1 MMIGFHTLKIKL
13 ILPVLFIL
21 ILIFFASSY
30 IILDRE
36 YNAARTSLINNAES
50 YASLSVESLVIN
62 YINYYDSGFYQY
74 IQIVDNLMSLNKN
87 VKKIQVVDVNGK
99 ILFDSDEI
107 VDGKFEGFFNGERS
121 FEDNNSIERAASSK
135 ASTIINEKE
144 KMIDIIQP
152 YNEEWGRHDYSARY
166 YVSLTSLDDMTNE
179 IIFTISILSGIFII
193 VSFFLIFILFNWF
206 ITKPVGEL
214 IKGVRSMSEGEMGH
228 TVKINSNDE
237 LGELSSAFNNMSIA
251 LKESQDKLKDY
262 SENLE
267 KQVAKRTKELDEK
280 NKYLKEI
287 NKDLTIARKNL
298 NKLNKTLEKR
308 VKDRTMEVDMLLKQ
322 KDEFVNQLGHDLKTP
337 LMPLSTLIPL
347 LITKEKDPTKKEWLE
362 VLERNVDYMKGIVI
376 KTLEL
381 AKLNS
386 PKTKFSLEKLN
397 LKDEVTRTIDN
408 KITLFENKKIK
419 IKNNISNN
427 YYINADK
434 LRLEELLTNILENSI
449 KYNKNG
455 GGITI
460 NAKPGK
466 NFVKVSIS
474 DTGIGM
480 TNGQIKHIFDEFY
493 KADQSRHDFE
503 SSGLGMTISKRIVE
517 RHNGKIWV
525 ESPGIGKGTTV
536 NFTLPLNSGNP
547 KNN

>member
-1 MMIGFHTLKIKL
+1 MVKFHSLRIKL
-13 ILPVLFIL
+13 ILPILFIL
-21 ILIFFASSY
+21 IIIFFASSY
-30 IILDRE
+30 IIIDRE
-36 YNAARTSLINNAES
+36 YNAARTSLITNVES
-50 YASLSVESLVIN
+50 FASLSVESLVN
-62 YINYYDSGFYQY
+62 NHLRYYESGFYQY
-74 IQIVDNLMSLNKN
+74 IQIVDNLMNLNNDIISL
-87 VKKIQVVDVNGK
+87 QMVDVNGK
-99 ILFDSDEI
+99 ILFDSAEI
-107 VDGKFEGFFNGERS
+107 DDGKYEEFFNGERYL
-121 FEDNNSIERAASSK
+121 EDNESIERAA
-135 ASTIINEKE
+135 ASTASTKIYEEKKLIE
-144 KMIDIIQP
+144 IIQP
-152 YNEEWGRHDYSARY
+152 YNEEWGRHDYSVRFYA
-166 YVSLTSLDDMTNE
+166 SLSSLDDMTNE
-179 IIFTISILSGIFII
+179 MVFTISVLSGIFII
-193 VSFFLIFILFNWF
+193 ISFFLIFILFKWF

-214 IKGVRSMSEGEMGH
+214 IKGVRLMSKGEMGQ

-267 KQVAKRTKELDEK
+267 KLVKKRTEELDEK

-287 NKDLTIARKNL
+287 NKDLNLARENL

-308 VKDRTMEVDMLLKQ
+308 VKKRTIEVDTLLKQ

-347 LITKEKDPTKKEWLE
+347 LINKENDPTKKEWLE

-386 PKTKFSLEKLN
+386 PKTKFSLEKIN
-397 LKDEVTRTIDN
+397 LKEEVERTIEN
-408 KITLFENKKIK
+408 KMTLFDNKKIK
-419 IKNNISNN
+419 LKNNISNG
-427 YYINADK
+427 YFVQADR
-434 LRLEELLTNILENSI
+434 LRLEELLTNLIENSI
-449 KYNKNG
+449 KYNKNSG
-455 GGITI
+455 EISI
-460 NAKPGK
+460 NAEKEK
-466 NFVKVSIS
+466 NFVKVSVK

-480 TNGQIKHIFDEFY
+480 SGDQINHIFDEFY

-536 NFTLPLNSGNP
+536 YFTLPLVND
-547 KNN
+547 KTK

>member
-1 MMIGFHTLKIKL
+1 MIGFNTLKIKL
-13 ILPVLFIL
+13 ILPILFIL
-21 ILIFFASSY
+21 IIIFFASSY
-30 IILDRE
+30 IIIDRE
-36 YNAARTSLINNAES
+36 YNAARTTLINNAES
-50 YASLSVESLVIN
+50 FAGLSVGSLVNN
-62 YINYYDSGFYQY
+62 YFIYYESGFYQY
-74 IQIVDNLMSLNKN
+74 IQIVDNLMNLNEDIISL
-87 VKKIQVVDVNGK
+87 QVVDINGK
-99 ILFDSDEI
+99 ILFDSIEI
-107 VDGKFEGFFNGERS
+107 EDGKYEGFLNGERL
-121 FEDNNSIERAASSK
+121 FEDNESVERAA
-135 ASTIINEKE
+135 ASTQSTKIFENEKL
-144 KMIDIIQP
+144 IDIIQP
-152 YNEEWGRHDYSARY
+152 YNEEWGRHDYSVRY
-166 YVSLTSLDDMTNE
+166 IASLSSLDDMTNE
-179 IIFTISILSGIFII
+179 MILTISILSGVFII
-193 VSFFLIFILFNWF
+193 VSFFLIFALFNLF

-214 IKGVRSMSEGEMGH
+214 IKGVRLMSKGEMGH
-228 TVKINSNDE
+228 TVKFNSDDE
-237 LGELSSAFNNMSIA
+237 LGELSSAFNSMSIA
-251 LKESQDKLKDY
+251 LKESQDQLKDY

-267 KQVAKRTKELDEK
+267 KLVTKRTKELDEK

-287 NKDLTIARKNL
+287 NKDLTIARRNL

-347 LITKEKDPTKKEWLE
+347 LIQKEKDPTKREWLE

-386 PKTKFSLEKLN
+386 PKTKFSLEKIN
-397 LKDEVTRTIDN
+397 LKDEVERTIEN

-419 IKNNISNN
+419 LKNNITNG
-427 YYINADK
+427 YLVQADK

-449 KYNKNG
+449 KYNKNKG
-455 GGITI
+455 EITI
-460 NAKPGK
+460 DAEKQK
-466 NFVKVSIS
+466 DYVKISIK
-474 DTGIGM
+474 DNGIGM
-480 TNGQIKHIFDEFY
+480 TNGQIRHIFDEFY

-536 NFTLPLNSGNP
+536 NFTLPLV
-547 KNN
+547 KDI

>member
-1 MMIGFHTLKIKL
+1 MIGIHTLKIKL
-13 ILPVLFIL
+13 ILPILFIL
-21 ILIFFASSY
+21 IIIFFASSY

-36 YNAARTSLINNAES
+36 YNTAKTSLINNAES
-50 YASLSVESLVIN
+50 FASLSVESLVNN
-62 YINYYDSGFYQY
+62 YIRYYDSGFYQY

-87 VKKIQVVDVNGK
+87 IKKIQVIDVNGK
-99 ILFDSDEI
+99 ILFDSIEI
-107 VDGKFEGFFNGERS
+107 EEGKFDGFFNEQRS
-121 FEDNNSIERAASSK
+121 FEDNESIERAASST
-135 ASTIINEKE
+135 ASTKIYENKKI
-144 KMIDIIQP
+144 IDIIQP
-152 YNEEWGRHDYSARY
+152 YNEEWGRHDYSVRY
-166 YVSLTSLDDMTNE
+166 YASLSSLDDMTNE
-179 IIFTISILSGIFII
+179 MIFTISVLSGIFII

-206 ITKPVGEL
+206 ITRPIDEL
-214 IKGVRSMSEGEMGH
+214 IKGVRSMSKGEMGH
-228 TVKINSNDE
+228 KVKITSNDE

-251 LKESQDKLKDY
+251 LKESQYQLKNY

-267 KQVAKRTKELDEK
+267 KQVANRTKELDEK
-280 NKYLKEI
+280 NKYLKQI

-308 VKDRTMEVDMLLKQ
+308 VKDRTMEVGTLLKQ

-347 LITKEKDPTKKEWLE
+347 LIQKEKDKTKREWLE

-376 KTLEL
+376 KTIEL

-386 PKTKFSLEKLN
+386 PKTKFSLEEIN
-397 LKDEVTRTIDN
+397 LKDEITRTIEN
-408 KITLFENKKIK
+408 KVTLFENKKIK
-419 IKNNISNN
+419 INNNISEN
-427 YYINADK
+427 YNVQADK

-449 KYNKNG
+449 KYNKVG
-455 GGITI
+455 GEITI
-460 NAKPGK
+460 NAERNKS
-466 NFVKVSIS
+466 FVKVSIK

-480 TNGQIKHIFDEFY
+480 TDNQIRHIFDEFY

-536 NFTLPLNSGNP
+536 NFTLPLVSD
-547 KNN
+547 KSK

>member
-1 MMIGFHTLKIKL
+1 MIGFHTLKIKL
-13 ILPVLFIL
+13 ILPILFIL
-21 ILIFFASSY
+21 IIIFFASSY
-30 IILDRE
+30 IIIDRE
-36 YNAARTSLINNAES
+36 YNAARTTLINNAES
-50 YASLSVESLVIN
+50 FAGLSVGSLIN
-62 YINYYDSGFYQY
+62 NYLIFYESGFYQY
-74 IQIVDNLMSLNKN
+74 IQIVDNLMSLNED
-87 VKKIQVVDVNGK
+87 IISLQLVDINGK
-99 ILFDSDEI
+99 ILFDSIEI
-107 VDGKFEGFFNGERS
+107 EDGKYEGFLNGERYLP
-121 FEDNNSIERAASSK
+121 DNESIERAATSTI
-135 ASTIINEKE
+135 STIIYEDEKL
-144 KMIDIIQP
+144 IDIIQP
-152 YNEEWGRHDYSARY
+152 YIEEFGRHDYSVRFTA
-166 YVSLTSLDDMTNE
+166 SLSSLDDMTNE
-179 IIFTISILSGIFII
+179 MILTISILSGVFII
-193 VSFFLIFILFNWF
+193 VSFFLIFVLFNIF

-214 IKGVRSMSEGEMGH
+214 IKGVRLMGKGEMGH
-228 TVKINSNDE
+228 TVDFNSDDE
-237 LGELSSAFNNMSIA
+237 LGELSSAFNSMSIA
-251 LKESQDKLKDY
+251 LKESQDQLKDY

-267 KQVAKRTKELDEK
+267 KLVTKRTKELDEK
-280 NKYLKEI
+280 NKFLKEI

-298 NKLNKTLEKR
+298 NKLNKTLEQR

-347 LITKEKDPTKKEWLE
+347 LIQKEKDPKKREWLE

-386 PKTKFSLEKLN
+386 PKTKFTLEKIN
-397 LKDEVTRTIDN
+397 LRKEVERTIEN

-419 IKNNISNN
+419 LNNNITNG
-427 YYINADK
+427 YYVQADK

-449 KYNKNG
+449 KYNKDKG
-455 GGITI
+455 EITI
-460 NAKPGK
+460 DAEKQK
-466 NFVKVSIS
+466 DYVKVSIR

-480 TNGQIKHIFDEFY
+480 TNGQIRHIFDEFY

-536 NFTLPLNSGNP
+536 NFTLPLVNDIA
-547 KNN
+547 

>member
-1 MMIGFHTLKIKL
+1 MIGIHTLKIKL
-13 ILPVLFIL
+13 ILPILFIL
-21 ILIFFASSY
+21 IIIFFASSY

-36 YNAARTSLINNAES
+36 YNTAKTSLINNAES
-50 YASLSVESLVIN
+50 FASLSVESLVNN
-62 YINYYDSGFYQY
+62 YIRYYDSGFYQY

-87 VKKIQVVDVNGK
+87 IKKIQVIDVNGK
-99 ILFDSDEI
+99 ILFDSIEI
-107 VDGKFEGFFNGERS
+107 EEGKFDGFFNEQRS
-121 FEDNNSIERAASSK
+121 FEDNESIERAASST
-135 ASTIINEKE
+135 ASTKIYENKKI
-144 KMIDIIQP
+144 IDIIQP
-152 YNEEWGRHDYSARY
+152 YNEEWGRHDYSVRY
-166 YVSLTSLDDMTNE
+166 YASLSSLDDMTNE
-179 IIFTISILSGIFII
+179 MIFTISVLSGIFII

-206 ITKPVGEL
+206 ITRPIDEL
-214 IKGVRSMSEGEMGH
+214 IKGVRSMSKGEMGH
-228 TVKINSNDE
+228 KVKITSNDE

-251 LKESQDKLKDY
+251 LKESQYQLKNY

-267 KQVAKRTKELDEK
+267 KQVANRTKELDEK
-280 NKYLKEI
+280 NKYLKQI

-308 VKDRTMEVDMLLKQ
+308 VKDRTMEVDTLLKQ

-347 LITKEKDPTKKEWLE
+347 LIQKEKDKTKREWLE

-376 KTLEL
+376 KTIEL

-386 PKTKFSLEKLN
+386 PKTKFSLEEIN
-397 LKDEVTRTIDN
+397 LKDEITRTIEN
-408 KITLFENKKIK
+408 KVTLFENKKIK
-419 IKNNISNN
+419 INNNISEN
-427 YYINADK
+427 YNVQADK

-449 KYNKNG
+449 KYNKVG
-455 GGITI
+455 GEITI
-460 NAKPGK
+460 NAERNKS
-466 NFVKVSIS
+466 FVKVSIK

-480 TNGQIKHIFDEFY
+480 TDNQIRHIFDEFY

-536 NFTLPLNSGNP
+536 NFTLPLVSD
-547 KNN
+547 KSK

>member
-1 MMIGFHTLKIKL
+1 MIGFNTLKIKL
-13 ILPVLFIL
+13 ILPILFIL
-21 ILIFFASSY
+21 IIIFFASSY
-30 IILDRE
+30 IIIDRE
-36 YNAARTSLINNAES
+36 YNAARTTLINNAES
-50 YASLSVESLVIN
+50 FAGLSVGSLVNN
-62 YINYYDSGFYQY
+62 YFIYYESGFYQY
-74 IQIVDNLMSLNKN
+74 IQIVDNLMNLNEDIISL
-87 VKKIQVVDVNGK
+87 QVVDINGK
-99 ILFDSDEI
+99 ILFDSIEI
-107 VDGKFEGFFNGERS
+107 EDGKYEGFLNGERL
-121 FEDNNSIERAASSK
+121 FEDNESVERAA
-135 ASTIINEKE
+135 ASTQSTKIFENEKL
-144 KMIDIIQP
+144 IDIIQP
-152 YNEEWGRHDYSARY
+152 YNEEWGRHDYSVRY
-166 YVSLTSLDDMTNE
+166 IASLSSLDDMTNE
-179 IIFTISILSGIFII
+179 MILTISILSGVFII
-193 VSFFLIFILFNWF
+193 VSFFLIFALFNLF

-214 IKGVRSMSEGEMGH
+214 IKGVRLMSKGEMGH
-228 TVKINSNDE
+228 TVKFNSDDE
-237 LGELSSAFNNMSIA
+237 LGELSSAFNSMSIA
-251 LKESQDKLKDY
+251 LKESQDQLKDY

-267 KQVAKRTKELDEK
+267 KLVTKRTKELDEK

-287 NKDLTIARKNL
+287 NKDLTIARRNL

-347 LITKEKDPTKKEWLE
+347 LIQKEKDPTKREWLE

-386 PKTKFSLEKLN
+386 PKTKFSLEKIN
-397 LKDEVTRTIDN
+397 LKDEVERTIEN

-419 IKNNISNN
+419 LKNNITNG
-427 YYINADK
+427 YLVQADK

-449 KYNKNG
+449 KYNKNKG
-455 GGITI
+455 EITI
-460 NAKPGK
+460 DAEKQK
-466 NFVKVSIS
+466 DYVKVSVK
-474 DTGIGM
+474 DNGIGM
-480 TNGQIKHIFDEFY
+480 TNGQIRHIFDEFY

-536 NFTLPLNSGNP
+536 NFTLPLV
-547 KNN
+547 KDI